1 MHTPRAREPGFPM
14 PIMPSHSAAAATPHP
29 QNLVAVRPALAQA
42 QRFTLV
48 PILAAMSVAFAVAG
62 ASAADFTISNAST
75 AGQTLGS
82 GAGQTGTVTAAG
94 SLTVSGSAIAVTITG
109 NNATLNNLGTISQT
123 GTNQSGNS
131 RVIRDNTGVTGLVV
145 NNGSLTNSTALLQS
159 ADADVFQMNK
169 AAGSVTLNNYAQ
181 MISANASKGGAQAVD
196 FSAIT
201 TGANTINNFVNGVMK
216 ATDADAVRPG
226 VNGVLNNYGSIVS
239 VVTTDAS
246 SDGIDLQNNSG
257 GSIANFGTGSITG
270 ARHGITGG
278 AKDSTVSFLA
288 SITNNV
294 GGTITGNNGS
304 GINLDGFNN
313 KQVVTISN
321 VGTILGTGVTGDG
334 DGIDVDGI
342 ANITNTGI
350 IRSANSFSAVA
361 GSPGF
366 SEGITIGG
374 GTVTN
379 SGTIEGLVSPGNTNA
394 LGRGIS
400 LSGNDITTGPLAGTR
415 EGLYGNAVVINNAG
429 GLIRGQNDSA
439 IVVEGASSIYT
450 VSITNNAG
458 ATIQGGSSTA
468 AAIRTGADAA
478 TLINAGTIEGS
489 SSGKAF
495 QGGSGA
501 TALTILGGQ
510 ASVIGDIDGGSA
522 ANNTVVIHPG
532 AGNGFSYSGS
542 LSNFSNVEVQSGTV
556 TLSGASSYT
565 GTTKVTGGTLVLNG
579 SNRLSSASALLLGG
593 GALKLANAGGANGQT
608 FSSLLLAA
616 NSAIDLGGSS
626 LTFNALGSVIA
637 GRALTLFD
645 YVVSLSP
652 DYAIRILGDVSTDG
666 NFLALIAGL
675 TINGVGAS
683 YRFDGT
689 YTDISPV
696 PLPPSAALFLAG
708 LGCIGL
714 LFHRRRPN

>member
-1 MHTPRAREPGFPM
+1 MLISKTGTTAPPRFALLPVM
-14 PIMPSHSAAAATPHP
+14 AA
-29 QNLVAVRPALAQA
+29 LS
-42 QRFTLV
+42 F
-48 PILAAMSVAFAVAG
+48 AFAAPG
-62 ASAADFTISNAST
+62 ASAISFSISSGST
-75 AGQTLGS
+75 VNTAQTLAAS
-82 GAGQTGTVTAAG
+82 QTGNIAAG
-94 SLTVSGSAIAVTITG
+94 GTLSVPGSTVAVTFTG
-109 NNATLNNLGTISQT
+109 NNASVINLGNLLQT
-123 GTNQSGNS
+123 GTG
-131 RVIRDNTGVTGLVV
+131 RVLRDNTGVTGLTVT
-145 NNGSLTNSTALLQS
+145 NGSSANSTALMQS
-159 ADADVFQMNK
+159 ADADVFQMNV
-169 AAGSVTLNNYAQ
+169 AGGGVTLNNYAQ
-181 MISANASKGGAQAVD
+181 MISVNASKGGAQVAD
-196 FSAIT
+196 FNAIT
-201 TGANTINNFVNGVMK
+201 TGANTINNFANGVMK

-226 VNGVLNNYGSIVS
+226 VNGVVNNYGSILS
-239 VVTTDAS
+239 VVTTDTG
-246 SDGIDLQNNSG
+246 SDGIDFQNNSG
-257 GSIANFGTGSITG
+257 GTVTNYGTGSITG

-278 AKDSTVSFLA
+278 AKDNTVSFLA
-288 SITNNV
+288 SITNNA

-321 VGTILGTGVTGDG
+321 GGSIVGTGVTGDG

-361 GSPGF
+361 GTPGF

-379 SGTIEGLVSPGNTNA
+379 SGLIEGLVGAGNNNA
-394 LGRGIS
+394 FGRGITF
-400 LSGNDITTGPLAGTR
+400 SGNDITTGPLAGTR
-415 EGLYGNAVVINNAG
+415 EGLYGNAVVVNNAG

-439 IVVEGASSIYT
+439 IVVEGAASIYT

-478 TLINAGTIEGS
+478 TIVNAGAIDGS

-510 ASVIGDIDGGSA
+510 ASVIGDIDGGSS
-522 ANNTVVIHPG
+522 ANNTVVVHPG
-532 AGNGFSYSGS
+532 AGNSFSYSGS
-542 LSNFSNVEVQSGTV
+542 LSNFSSVEVQSGTV
-556 TLSGASSYT
+556 TLSGSSTYG
-565 GTTKVTGGTLVLNG
+565 GTTKVNGGTLVLNG
-579 SNRLSSASALLLGG
+579 ANRLSSASALSLGG
-593 GALKLANAGGANGQT
+593 GTLKLANVGTANGQT
-608 FSSLLLAA
+608 FSSLLLSA

-626 LTFNALGSVIA
+626 LTFNSLGSVIA

-645 YVVSLSP
+645 YVVSMSP

-683 YRFDGT
+683 YHFDGT

-696 PLPPSAALFLAG
+696 PLPPSVALLLGG
-708 LGCIGL
+708 LGCMGL
-714 LFHRRRPN
+714 LYQRRRPS